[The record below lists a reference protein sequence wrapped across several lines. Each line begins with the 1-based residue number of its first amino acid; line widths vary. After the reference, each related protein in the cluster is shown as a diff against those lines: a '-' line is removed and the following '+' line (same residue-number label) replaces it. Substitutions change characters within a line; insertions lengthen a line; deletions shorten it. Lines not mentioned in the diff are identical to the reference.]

1 MQAYSRWLEPGMY
14 PFVVL
19 FLDLKPNLVDV
30 NVHPRKEEVK
40 FYDFS
45 DMMINGDFKKPDML
59 KIKDKKSAKFKRMLK
74 LKASFINKLE
84 KTDKDSSIE

>member
-1 MQAYSRWLEPGMY
+1 MKYLAITL
-14 PFVVL
+14 VL
-19 FLDLKPNLVDV
+19 LFTLPAMAKD
-30 NVHPRKEEVK
+30 EVK

-59 KIKDKKSAKFKRMLK
+59 KIKDKKGAKFGRMLK

-84 KTDKDSSIE
+84 KTDKDSSIQ

>member
-1 MQAYSRWLEPGMY
+1 MKYLAITL
-14 PFVVL
+14 VL
-19 FLDLKPNLVDV
+19 LFTLPTMAKD
-30 NVHPRKEEVK
+30 EVK

-59 KIKDKKSAKFKRMLK
+59 KIKDKKGAKFGRMLK

-84 KTDKDSSIE
+84 KTDKDSSIQ

>member
-1 MQAYSRWLEPGMY
+1 MKNIII
-14 PFVVL
+14 L
-19 FLDLKPNLVDV
+19 FLIVFSMFAFA
-30 NVHPRKEEVK
+30 KEEVK

>member
-1 MQAYSRWLEPGMY
+1 MKYLSIVFILLMS
-14 PFVVL
+14 VSL
-19 FLDLKPNLVDV
+19 FAKKDD
-30 NVHPRKEEVK
+30 VK

-59 KIKDKKSAKFKRMLK
+59 KIKDKKGAKFSRMLK
-74 LKASFINKLE
+74 LKASFVNKLE